1 MKQDRNNDLQH
12 AQQLLSHLAPAQV
25 AAVVHLME
33 VMLDPVSLALAN
45 APLEDEEI
53 SEDEERAVAE
63 AREWLKHNKPIPHE
77 EVLAKLGL
85 STADFEQMART
96 PLPAEPNRSSH

>member
-1 MKQDRNNDLQH
+1 MSSSMNDLEH

-33 VMLDPVSLALAN
+33 VMLDPLSRTLAN

-77 EVLAKLGL
+77 QVLAELGL
-85 STADFEQMART
+85 TPADFERMGRT
-96 PLPAEPNRSSH
+96 PLPAEPRRSSH